1 MLRVGRAQLLVI
13 AFACAFAALS
23 PRAAYADAARV
34 HLNIA
39 AQSDES
45 AALIQVVRELMQRL
59 SVEVVLEPSGD
70 DEPLAEDARGYV
82 ARCTL
87 DMRDPKEAVLYV
99 HDPARDRLLVRRVAR
114 APGSEELVRE
124 QLGHMMLV
132 AVEALLAGAT
142 VGEPSIEVIGRP
154 LRPFESALDHA
165 PERQPAKQPPA
176 AISPPPAERE
186 PEHTQAEPREPAP
199 SWALRGA
206 VLYEVAAL
214 GHEPGVAHGPALAL
228 AVRSPLPLG
237 LGGLVSA
244 QYRFPFEIEPDPV
257 GMSTQTVALRALA
270 TIESTLGRALALRLG
285 VGGGAD
291 IARITPELSAS
302 ADVRAT
308 EARTLTLAVAR
319 ALAGIDWRVTRMLS
333 LWVALAADIDLDR
346 SQYVLLGEDGRQST
360 VAEPWRVRPALM
372 VGAALP

>member
-1 MLRVGRAQLLVI
+1 MI
-13 AFACAFAALS
+13 AWALALLS
-23 PRAAYADAARV
+23 PRAAHADAARMQLSV
-34 HLNIA
+34 A
-39 AQSDES
+39 AESEES
-45 AALIQVVRELMQRL
+45 AALEQVVRELMQRL
-59 SVEVVLEPSGD
+59 SVEVVLDPNGD
-70 DEPLAEDARGYV
+70 GYV

-165 PERQPAKQPPA
+165 REPPPPAKQPPPA
-176 AISPPPAERE
+176 TAPPAQAG
-186 PEHTQAEPREPAP
+186 PEHGHAEPREPPP
-199 SWALRGA
+199 SWAVRGA
-206 VLYEVAAL
+206 LLYEVAAL
-214 GHEPGVAHGPALAL
+214 GHEPGVVHGPVLAL
-228 AVRSPLPLG
+228 AVRSPLPLA

-244 QYRFPFEIEPDPV
+244 QYRLPLEVEPDPV

-270 TIESTLGRALALRLG
+270 TIEGALHHRLALRLG
-285 VGGGAD
+285 LGGGAD
-291 IARITPELSAS
+291 IARITPELAAN

-346 SQYVLLGEDGRQST
+346 SQYVLLDEDGREST
-360 VAEPWRVRPALM
+360 VAEPWRVRPALLI
-372 VGAALP
+372 GAALP

>member
-1 MLRVGRAQLLVI
+1 MLRAGRAQLLGIVI
-13 AFACAFAALS
+13 GCALTAFSLRVARAEPARMQLS
-23 PRAAYADAARV
+23 
-34 HLNIA
+34 IA
-39 AQSDES
+39 AEPEES
-45 AALIQVVRELMQRL
+45 AALELVVRELMQRL
-59 SVEVVLEPSGD
+59 LVEVVLDPSGD
-70 DEPLAEDARGYV
+70 GYV
-82 ARCTL
+82 ARCTI

-142 VGEPSIEVIGRP
+142 VGQPSIEVIGRP

-165 PERQPAKQPPA
+165 RE
-176 AISPPPAERE
+176 PPPAKEPAPDPPPPVQAE
-186 PEHTQAEPREPAP
+186 PEHGQAEPREPRP
-199 SWALRGA
+199 TWALRGA
-206 VLYEVAAL
+206 LLYEVAAL

-228 AVRSPLPLG
+228 AVGSPLPLA

-244 QYRFPFEIEPDPV
+244 QYRFPLEVEPDPV

-270 TIESTLGRALALRLG
+270 TIESFVHRRLAFRLG
-285 VGGGAD
+285 LGGGAD
-291 IARITPELSAS
+291 IARLTPELAAS

-346 SQYVLLGEDGRQST
+346 SQYVLLGEDGQETT

-372 VGAALP
+372 IGAALP

>member
-1 MLRVGRAQLLVI
+1 MLRVGRAQLLGI
-13 AFACAFAALS
+13 AIAWALAFLLV
-23 PRAAYADAARV
+23 RAAHADAARM
-34 HLNIA
+34 HLSIA
-39 AQSDES
+39 AES
-45 AALIQVVRELMQRL
+45 EERVALEQVVRELMERL
-59 SVEVVLEPSGD
+59 SVEVVLDPSADGD
-70 DEPLAEDARGYV
+70 V

-124 QLGHMMLV
+124 QLGHMMLA

-165 PERQPAKQPPA
+165 SESAPAPAKEPSPA
-176 AISPPPAERE
+176 SPPPQA
-186 PEHTQAEPREPAP
+186 EHTQAEPREPAP
-199 SWALRGA
+199 SWLLRGA
-206 VLYEVAAL
+206 LLYEVAVL
-214 GHEPGVAHGPALAL
+214 GHEPGVAHGPVLAL

-244 QYRFPFEIEPDPV
+244 QYRFPLEVEPDPV

-270 TIESTLGRALALRLG
+270 TIESGLGRSLALRLG

-291 IARITPELSAS
+291 IARITPELSAN
-302 ADVRAT
+302 AEVRAT

-319 ALAGIDWRVTRMLS
+319 ALAGIDWRVTRVLS

-346 SQYVLLGEDGRQST
+346 SQYVLLGEDGQET
-360 VAEPWRVRPALM
+360 TIAEPWRVRPALLI
-372 VGAALP
+372 GAALP